1 MNSASKHTVGAGAQE
16 APVRE
21 RAASSDASS
30 EGDRRTGAFRAA
42 LAGRDPHPW
51 QPSQFE
57 DIRLRTS
64 KSASKQGVGAKKNV
78 REYTVG
84 EEVANSISHGL
95 GVILAVVAIPTT
107 IVAALAGPGGGLA
120 LAAALIYSI
129 SMLLEYTAS
138 TLYHALAHPGAKKVF
153 KVIDHSCIYLFI
165 AGSYTP
171 FCLVTLIDSGGIVLC
186 VAVWLLAIVG
196 IATEAFWVFR
206 PRWISAVI
214 YLALGWCVVWFL
226 PALVAALP
234 LPGLILLAAGG
245 VSYSVGC
252 IFYVLKKVPYMH
264 TVFHFFV
271 LAASILQYLSV
282 VLYAL

>member
-1 MNSASKHTVGAGAQE
+1 MNSASKHVVFQGAQE

-21 RAASSDASS
+21 RTAPSASFG
-30 EGDRRTGAFRAA
+30 ERRRDVSPRAFEM
-42 LAGRDPHPW
+42 RDCHSW

-57 DIRLRTS
+57 DIRLRRPES
-64 KSASKQGVGAKKNV
+64 GSKQGVGSRRNV
-78 REYTVG
+78 REYTLG

-95 GVILAVVAIPTT
+95 GVVLAIVAIPTT
-107 IVAALAGPGGGLA
+107 IVAAVVDHGGGIA

-165 AGSYTP
+165 AGTYTP
-171 FCLVTLIDSGGIVLC
+171 FCLVTLIDSGGIILCSVVWVL
-186 VAVWLLAIVG
+186 AVVG

-206 PRWISAVI
+206 PRWVSAVI

-226 PALVAALP
+226 PALVEALP
-234 LPGLILLAAGG
+234 LPGLVLLAAGG
-245 VSYSVGC
+245 LSYSIGC
-252 IFYVLKKVPYMH
+252 VFYVLKKIPYMH
-264 TVFHFFV
+264 TVFHVFV

>member
-1 MNSASKHTVGAGAQE
+1 MAGHAAQPETPSKGQQSAGG
-16 APVRE
+16 
-21 RAASSDASS
+21 SSFS
-30 EGDRRTGAFRAA
+30 
-42 LAGRDPHPW
+42 LAERDPHPW

-57 DIRLRTS
+57 DIRLRKPEPES
-64 KSASKQGVGAKKNV
+64 KHGVKAHKNV
-78 REYTVG
+78 REYTLG
-84 EEVANSISHGL
+84 EEIANSISHGL
-95 GVILAVVAIPTT
+95 GIILAIVAIPTT
-107 IVAALAGPGGGLA
+107 IVAAVANHGGGIA

-129 SMLLEYTAS
+129 SMLLEYCAS

-171 FCLVTLIDSGGIVLC
+171 FCLVTLIDSGGIILC
-186 VAVWLLAIVG
+186 VVVWVLAIVG
-196 IATEAFWVFR
+196 IAMEAFWVFR

-226 PALVAALP
+226 PALIAALP
-234 LPGLILLAAGG
+234 LPGIILLAAGG
-245 VSYSVGC
+245 VSYSIGC

-264 TVFHFFV
+264 TVFHLFV